1 MSKCLFRRAVWPVL
15 GFLAVFAG
23 VPANGF
29 AQSIRLAPPLTD
41 LVRQF
46 PATGQKTEVIR
57 KILHIDVD
65 EQWQETTTAYIA
77 VRIGDSEAARD
88 YSQISVF
95 YTSYYETLELDFAN
109 VLNENGTTIPLA
121 SDAVQVQT
129 PKEDSFYQDTR
140 QLVFSLPGI
149 RPGAVLEFQYT
160 RKPLRAIIPGEWFS
174 RLTPYWWEDAANGQ
188 GTRVDAVRSAL
199 IQVTAPSGKPLYL
212 SEKSKGVY
220 PFERKQGQGRQTL
233 TWVAQ
238 DVPKFL
244 LESNMP
250 FDQGVERFVEV
261 STIRDWRTINQ
272 WAQSL
277 IDPQIKADAAL
288 QATARQLAATAT
300 TADEKV
306 RAVYAYVQNNIRYIF
321 AHVGHGG
328 YQPHAAADVVKNA
341 YGDCKDQTVLVVTLL
356 RAMGVDAYP
365 ALVSTK
371 NNGYF
376 NPDVGMVGFDHMIT
390 YIADS
395 GSSTRWLDTT
405 GDHVLFPGVSM
416 QTEGQRAL
424 VINGKDAA
432 FTLLPVRSPAQQ
444 SAHMDL
450 DFRHLPGNDVE
461 VLFEMTL
468 SGMFEQHFR
477 SLWVYDQNHEKTFE
491 SFAEQIFNKAEVV
504 EISARNADNLW
515 QPFSL
520 HGKLLF
526 KDSWEGAPKTSNL
539 AVSVNQLV
547 RLFAGIGSL
556 EKPAQRLTPYEN
568 YTGYRLSMRATMS
581 APDAQYT
588 PMAMSAGP
596 SIRNDFFELKQ
607 NGRQEQDKY
616 VINLSID
623 FPRHVTSLARYP
635 EFYEKMNGLED
646 LPFWNIAF
654 AQTATVQ
661 TATPAPAGATRN
673 TSTDAIGSQISIT
686 RQYIDRGEFD
696 KALEAATKAVAI
708 APKNGEARYLL
719 GMAQGY
725 RGLYKESDLSFAEA
739 LKLGY
744 KL

>member
-1 MSKCLFRRAVWPVL
+1 MNNCLFRRAVWSVL
-15 GFLAVFAG
+15 CLLALCVG
-23 VPANGF
+23 VSANVF
-29 AQSIRLAPPLTD
+29 AQSARLAPPLTE

-65 EQWQETTTAYIA
+65 EQWQDTTTAYIA

-109 VLNENGTTIPLA
+109 VLSENGTIIPLA

-160 RKPLRAIIPGEWFS
+160 RKPLRAIVEGQWFS
-174 RLTPYWWEDAANGQ
+174 RLTPYWWEEAANGQ
-188 GTRVDAVRSAL
+188 GTRVDAVRSAS
-199 IQVTAPSGKPLYL
+199 IQVTAPADKPLYL
-212 SEKSKGVY
+212 SEKHKGAF
-220 PFERKQGQGRQTL
+220 PFERKQAQGRQTL
-233 TWVAQ
+233 TWEAQ

-250 FDQGVERFVEV
+250 FDHGVERFVEV

-277 IDPQIKADAAL
+277 IEPRIKTDAAL

-300 TADEKV
+300 TPDEKV

-371 NNGYF
+371 SNGYF

-416 QTEGQRAL
+416 QIEGQRAL
-424 VINGKDAA
+424 VINGKDTA

-444 SAHMDL
+444 NAHLNL
-450 DFRHLPGNDVE
+450 DFRHVPNTQNVE
-461 VLFEMTL
+461 VLFDMTL

-477 SLWVYDQNHEKTFE
+477 GLWVYDPDHEKTFE

-504 EISARNADNLW
+504 EVSASNADNLW

-520 HGKLLF
+520 RGKLLF
-526 KDSWEGAPKTSNL
+526 KDSWEGAPKSSNL

-568 YTGYRLSMRATMS
+568 YTGYRLSMRATMT
-581 APDAQYT
+581 APDPQYA
-588 PMAMSAGP
+588 PMAVTAGP
-596 SIRNDFFELKQ
+596 SVRNEYFELKQ
-607 NGRQEQDKY
+607 SGRQEQDKY
-616 VINLSID
+616 VIDLSID
-623 FPRHVTSLARYP
+623 FPRHTTSLARYP

-654 AQTATVQ
+654 VQIAASALAGTAKV
-661 TATPAPAGATRN
+661 APSA
-673 TSTDAIGSQISIT
+673 DAIGSQISIT

-725 RGLYKESDLSFAEA
+725 RGLYQESDQSFAEA